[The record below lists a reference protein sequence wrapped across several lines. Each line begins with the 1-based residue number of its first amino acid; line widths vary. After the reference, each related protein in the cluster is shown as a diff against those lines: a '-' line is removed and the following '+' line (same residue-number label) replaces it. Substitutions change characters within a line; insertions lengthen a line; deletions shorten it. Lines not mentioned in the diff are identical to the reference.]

1 LKRPTLGLAV
11 AVNRAVREH
20 GEWFDEP
27 DDLDRVERAIAAIE
41 TIDDPVEA
49 AAVLAC
55 RLTRAQGFTE
65 GNKRTAL
72 LLARWI
78 LDRNNVDGAV
88 LLPPND
94 RAFADLLVKAASGFD
109 VEDEALALLRRRQSA
124 R

>member
-49 AAVLAC
+49 AAVLA
-55 RLTRAQGFTE
+55 LSTDE
-65 GNKRTAL
+65 G
-72 LLARWI
+72 
-78 LDRNNVDGAV
+78 
-88 LLPPND
+88 
-94 RAFADLLVKAASGFD
+94 SGIH
-109 VEDEALALLRRRQSA
+109 
-124 R
+124 

>member
-94 RAFADLLVKAASGFD
+94 RAFADLLVKAASGVD